1 MTLNTKLA
9 WIGSILLV
17 FGLTLTL
24 LSYPN
29 LYVLNSELFDLGTV
43 PIAANSS
50 NELGFYT
57 GIGNIK
63 EVEVAV
69 YNGPWDMPS
78 IWGDCYWI
86 QHPFEIALVNGA
98 QFSLSITTQHSPPV
112 THIFDVP
119 NTWNSLSAIRISNPE
134 NNSAAVIVVVIFHSQ
149 VSSFEWQMAMYLGLM
164 STIIGAIMIGVAAYR
179 RKPIAKREK
188 LS

>member
-1 MTLNTKLA
+1 
-9 WIGSILLV
+9 
-17 FGLTLTL
+17 
-24 LSYPN
+24 
-29 LYVLNSELFDLGTV
+29 LNSELFDLGTV

-50 NELGFYT
+50 NEMGVFRS
-57 GIGNIK
+57 IGNIK

-69 YNGPWDMPS
+69 YNGPLGMPS
-78 IWGDCYWI
+78 MWGDCYWI
-86 QHPFEIALVNGA
+86 QHPFEIALVNGE
-98 QFSLSITTQHSPPV
+98 QSSLSITTESSPLSGP

-119 NTWNSLSAIRISNPE
+119 NTWNNLSAIRISNPE
-134 NNSAAVIVVVIFHSQ
+134 NNPAVVIVVVIFHSQ
-149 VSSFEWQMAMYLGLM
+149 VSSFAWQMAMYLGLM